1 MSIQRC
7 KQTSGTLL
15 MQYNIRILGMMP
27 SGHQSCDEIATT
39 NSQMTARVDFVTS
52 LKYASLAIRQL
63 LV

>member
-27 SGHQSCDEIATT
+27 SGHQSCDEIATDKFS
-39 NSQMTARVDFVTS
+39 NDCKGRLCHVAEICIVGN
-52 LKYASLAIRQL
+52 
-63 LV
+63 